1 MSEGASIVKKQRF
14 FSLLLTVCLLASLCA
29 CNQSGGAYT
38 LIETLTEG
46 HYAIGFRNEDPAGD
60 YVMAALC
67 VLSAGGQ
74 IRDLEMKWFGKEVT
88 SFPSDADAL
97 ANIGQPEPRTFI
109 MGLDADNFPMSYQ
122 DSGIYTGFDVDVARL
137 VCDLLGWEL
146 KFQEIGDETDAYVE
160 LSSGNVDCIWGGMML
175 NENETLYQVVCPYM
189 EASVVVVVLSG
200 NHLGSMRKLSGKVI
214 GMNNAEK
221 YAEALAATDLSA
233 RAAEIKVTD
242 AGNETVFD
250 SLYRGEYDAIITDSA
265 AAMYYMR

>member
-1 MSEGASIVKKQRF
+1 MKKQRF
-14 FSLLLTVCLLASLCA
+14 FSLLLAVCILASLCA

-38 LIETLTEG
+38 LIETLAEG

-60 YVMAALC
+60 YVLAALQ

-74 IRDLEMKWFGKEVT
+74 IRDLEIKWFGKEVT

-97 ANIGQPEPRTFI
+97 TNLGQPEPRTFI

-122 DSGIYTGFDVDVARL
+122 DSGIYTGFDVEVAQAA
-137 VCDLLGWEL
+137 CNLLGWEL

-160 LSSGNVDCIWGGMML
+160 LSSGNVDCVWGGMML
-175 NENETLYQVVCPYM
+175 NETETLYRVACPYM

-200 NHLGSMRKLSGKVI
+200 NHLGSMSKLTDKVI
-214 GMNNAEK
+214 GMNDAQK
-221 YAEALAATDLSA
+221 YAAALTATDLST
-233 RAAEIKVTD
+233 RAKEIQVTD
-242 AGNETVFD
+242 AGNEKVFD
-250 SLYRGEYDAIITDSA
+250 SLYKGDYDAIITDST